1 MNSAPQD
8 SDTAGRDAE
17 EESPE
22 EFLRDLLS
30 RSDGKVTAEV
40 VTEARDGYGIPR
52 STLFRLAA
60 RFKRTQRTS
69 SLKPRKRGTQEGVV
83 RLNPKTERII
93 AEQVDGFWLKKEKP
107 NFAALMRRIGEVCL
121 TEGLSP
127 PHRNTVKR
135 RVSELIPA
143 SAARKRG
150 EREIEAASTPSPGQL
165 SVARPNALWQIDHTI
180 VDVII
185 VDEQYR
191 KPIGRPVL
199 TIAIDVCTRMVA
211 GFHLSLEAPSRT
223 SVGLC
228 LLHAVYDKTAW
239 LDERGIDIPWPVA
252 GLPTVL
258 HCDNGAEFKSR
269 ALSDACKEFGIKLQ
283 FRPPAT
289 PRFGGHIERL
299 IGTMMGAVH
308 VLPGTTFSNLTVR
321 GDYDSE
327 DRATFTLRELEKWIA
342 LEIAGKYHQRIHS
355 TLLRPPLAVWSERQ
369 GEVDF
374 NLPPDRMAF
383 WTSFLPGDR
392 RRLLKDGIHLEKIR
406 YWSDALSREVGR
418 DAELEIKYD
427 PRDLSRIFVRQPD
440 GRFIEARY
448 RNLAY
453 PPVSWWEWKHAKKRL
468 RDQGRRELQED
479 VIFGAIAKQR
489 QIEDIAAASSAKA
502 RRNATR
508 RPNKPDQ
515 NESSH
520 VTAIDLAKTSY
531 SDDDTEFWDQ

>member
-1 MNSAPQD
+1 MISSQEALD
-8 SDTAGRDAE
+8 DGDRHADDV
-17 EESPE
+17 SPE
-22 EFLRDLLS
+22 EFLRYLL
-30 RSDGKVTAEV
+30 RGSDGKVTAEV
-40 VTEARDGYGIPR
+40 VAAAREEYGIPR
-52 STLFRLAA
+52 STLFRLVA
-60 RFKRTQRTS
+60 RFRKTQRTS
-69 SLKPRKRGTQEGVV
+69 SLKPRKRGTQEGMV
-83 RLNPKTERII
+83 RLDPRTERII
-93 AEQVDGFWLKKEKP
+93 AEQVEGFWLKKEKP
-107 NFAALMRRIGEVCL
+107 SFAALMRRIGEVCL

-127 PHRNTVKR
+127 PHRSTVQR
-135 RVSELIPA
+135 RVSELIPIA
-143 SAARKRG
+143 AARKRG

-165 SVARPNALWQIDHTI
+165 SVAKPNALWQIDHTI
-180 VDVII
+180 VDVVV

-191 KPIGRPVL
+191 QPIGRPVL

-211 GFHLSLEAPSRT
+211 GFHLSLVAPSRT

-252 GLPTVL
+252 GLPAVL
-258 HCDNGAEFKSR
+258 HCDNGAEFRSR
-269 ALSDACKEFGIKLQ
+269 ALAGACKEYGVKLQ

-308 VLPGTTFSNLTVR
+308 LLPGTTFSNVRIR

-327 DRATFTLRELEKWIA
+327 GRATFTLRELEKWIA
-342 LEIAGKYHQRIHS
+342 LEIVGKYHQRIHA
-355 TLLRPPLAVWSERQ
+355 TLLRPPLAVWRERQ

-374 NLPPDRMAF
+374 DLPPDRMAF

-406 YWSDALSREVGR
+406 YWSDALSRDVGR
-418 DAELEIKYD
+418 GAELEIKYD
-427 PRDLSRIFVRQPD
+427 PRDLSRIFVRQSD
-440 GRFIEARY
+440 GRFVEARY

-479 VIFGAIAKQR
+479 VIFAAIAKQR
-489 QIEDIAAASSAKA
+489 QIEDIAASSSAKA
-502 RRNATR
+502 RRSAAR
-508 RPNKPDQ
+508 RPIKQDQ
-515 NESSH
+515 KESGH
-520 VTAIDLAKTSY
+520 VTAIDLAKSVH
-531 SDDDTEFWDQ
+531 SDDDTEFWD